1 VQVIA
6 FSDGGTQV
14 RQVPL
19 RAGSGGQLQGT
30 LRVDGFGA
38 AVRRVVVAL
47 SPLVPVTLEPVD
59 YRLEATI
66 R

>member
-1 VQVIA
+1 
-6 FSDGGTQV
+6 
-14 RQVPL
+14 
-19 RAGSGGQLQGT
+19 
-30 LRVDGFGA
+30 VDGFGA
-38 AVRRVVVAL
+38 GVRRVVVAL